1 MRAICCEGPICQRRG
16 RPGFS
21 AGLSYLE
28 LNNPAGNKRRYSQW
42 AGSVTDLPE
51 VIKQKVCDVQ
61 IAICLAWME
70 EFGGEWKHVYV
81 WLRPLCCASE
91 TVTTLLINCTQ

>member
-1 MRAICCEGPICQRRG
+1 MLRGVPSVRGG

-61 IAICLAWME
+61 CYLAAWMGGE
-70 EFGGEWKHVYV
+70 IGGEWKHVYV
-81 WLRPLCCASE
+81 WLRPFAVHLK
-91 TVTTLLINCTQ
+91 LLQHC